1 MPIRHTDK
9 GWFWGSKGP
18 FPTKAKALAVGRAA
32 YSSGYK
38 EQIMDKSH
46 CAQMIQCLFHSA
58 TSTHILHL
66 QTRSYA
72 EHVALGEYY
81 AEIVDLADAIAEAYQ
96 GKYGII
102 EGYTADYQLPTN
114 PIETLIMVND
124 CIAEHRAELP
134 QDTEIQN
141 LIDEAVALV
150 DATLY
155 KLRFLG

>member
-1 MPIRHTDK
+1 
-9 GWFWGSKGP
+9 
-18 FPTKAKALAVGRAA
+18 
-32 YSSGYK
+32 
-38 EQIMDKSH
+38 MDKTH
-46 CAQMIQCLFHSA
+46 CAQLIQCLFHSA
-58 TSTHILHL
+58 TNTHILHL

-81 AEIVDLADAIAEAYQ
+81 AEIVDLADSIVEAYQ

-102 EGYTADYQLPTN
+102 DGYTNDYKLPTN
-114 PIETLIMVND
+114 PIETLISVND
-124 CIAEHRAELP
+124 CIAEHRAQLP

>member
-18 FPTKAKALAVGRAA
+18 FPTKAKALSVGRAA
-32 YSSGYK
+32 YAHGYK
-38 EQIMDKSH
+38 EQVMDKSH
-46 CAQMIQCLFHSA
+46 CAQLIQCLFHSA

-81 AEIVDLADAIAEAYQ
+81 AEIVDLADSIAEAYQ

-114 PIETLIMVND
+114 AIETLIAVND

>member
-1 MPIRHTDK
+1 
-9 GWFWGSKGP
+9 
-18 FPTKAKALAVGRAA
+18 
-32 YSSGYK
+32 
-38 EQIMDKSH
+38 MDKSH
-46 CAQMIQCLFHSA
+46 CAQLIQCLFHSA

-72 EHVALGEYY
+72 EHVALGDYY
-81 AEIVDLADAIAEAYQ
+81 AQIVDIADAIAEAYQ

-102 EGYTADYQLPTN
+102 DGYTNEYQSPVN
-114 PIETLIMVND
+114 PIETMIGVND
-124 CIAEHRAELP
+124 CITQHRAQLP
-134 QDTEIQN
+134 QDSEIQN

>member
-1 MPIRHTDK
+1 MPIKHTDK

-32 YSSGYK
+32 YAHGYK
-38 EQIMDKSH
+38 ESIMDNAA
-46 CAQMIQCLFHSA
+46 CAKLIQCLFHSS
-58 TSTHILHL
+58 TNTHILHL

-81 AEIVDLADAIAEAYQ
+81 DEIIDIADSIAEAYQ
-96 GKYGII
+96 GRYGII
-102 EGYTADYQLPTN
+102 EGYTAEYALPTT
-114 PIETLIMVND
+114 PIETLIAVSES
-124 CIAEHRAELP
+124 IVTYRAQLP

-141 LIDEAVALV
+141 LIDEAAALV

>member
-18 FPTKAKALAVGRAA
+18 FTTKAQALAVGRAA
-32 YSSGYK
+32 HANGYK
-38 EQIMDKSH
+38 ESTMETTA
-46 CAQMIQCLFHSA
+46 CAKLIQCLFHSA
-58 TSTHILHL
+58 TNAHILHL

-72 EHVALGEYY
+72 EHIALGEYY
-81 AEIVDLADAIAEAYQ
+81 GEIVDIADAIAEAYQ
-96 GKYGII
+96 GRYGII
-102 EGYTADYQLPTN
+102 EGYTAEYALPTTA
-114 PIETLIMVND
+114 IETMIAVCESIVNY
-124 CIAEHRAELP
+124 RSQLP

-141 LIDEAVALV
+141 LIDEAMALT